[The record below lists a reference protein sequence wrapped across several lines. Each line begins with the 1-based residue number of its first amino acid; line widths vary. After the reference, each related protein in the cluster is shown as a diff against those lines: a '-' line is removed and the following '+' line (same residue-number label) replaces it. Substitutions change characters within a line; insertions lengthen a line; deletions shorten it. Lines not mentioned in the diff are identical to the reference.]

1 MRRDRRWECRRPGQ
15 RARRLPPRL
24 PAACR
29 AAGQGGTSIY
39 LNMPDGTADVKLAFE
54 PVVAEWRNWQT
65 HQTQNLAK
73 FTLREGSTPS
83 SATTFVF
90 FHIPESAGFVGHYR
104 AIRRKNEAWTY
115 ADSLG
120 YVKGNAWRP
129 NRSSAP
135 VGSVPIAGAA
145 GMSKSGANRLQGS
158 ENCRSLGSAAL

>member
-1 MRRDRRWECRRPGQ
+1 M
-15 RARRLPPRL
+15 
-24 PAACR
+24 
-29 AAGQGGTSIY
+29 
-39 LNMPDGTADVKLAFE
+39 
-54 PVVAEWRNWQT
+54 AEWRNWQT

-115 ADSLG
+115 ADSRG

-158 ENCRSLGSAAL
+158 ENCRSLGSAALPAHTNPALGPVFSSSITFHFRRGWWIGIRPHASSDSSQTGCG